1 MLKTLFDI
9 AVRHLIGRR
18 RQTFTTIFGV
28 AISTMVL
35 ITTNS
40 LMRGLLDSFVETIVN
55 VAPHITL
62 KGDKMNPM
70 PLNLFDKEN
79 SSVVAYVDDN
89 IQKLEPEEVRN
100 YRQILALLSSPE
112 YQQQVTVASPYVN
125 AQVMAVKGSRNQP
138 ILLKGVLIDKEDAV
152 SGIRKKLVKGDIAL
166 FEKTTNALLVGRTVA
181 KDMNLKLNDQVVIIP
196 ASGKSRQCKVA
207 GIFFS
212 GVNAVDNSVLVSL
225 KFAQIIEGLPAN
237 KVSGIALKVAD
248 PFANASLAR
257 DLERVTGYQCLTW
270 QKENASLLSL
280 FTRIGYIVFSLVGF
294 VGIVSGFGVA
304 NILVTTVFEKS
315 RDIAIMKSLGFSAL
329 EMVSMFI
336 FEGFMVG
343 LAGALAGGVLAIG
356 SINLLASLPIESS
369 QGPLTKTGF
378 SMSYNPLYFLLI
390 IGITVLISTIAAI
403 LPSARAAKLEPI
415 TVLRDSSL

>member
-315 RDIAIMKSLGFSAL
+315 RDIAIMKSLGFSAV

>member
-18 RQTFTTIFGV
+18 RQTLTTIFGV

-70 PLNLFDKEN
+70 PLNLLDKES

-152 SGIRKKLVKGDIAL
+152 SGIRKKLVNGDIAL

-248 PFANASLAR
+248 PFANALLAR

-315 RDIAIMKSLGFSAL
+315 RDIAIMKSLGFSAV

>member
-9 AVRHLIGRR
+9 AVRHLLGRR
-18 RQTFTTIFGV
+18 RQTLTTIFGV

-70 PLNLFDKEN
+70 PLNLFDKE
-79 SSVVAYVDDN
+79 STSVVAYVDDN
-89 IQKLEPEEVRN
+89 IQKLEQEEVRN
-100 YRQILALLSSPE
+100 YRQILALLSTAE

-152 SGIRKKLVKGDIAL
+152 SGIRKKLIKGDIAL

-207 GIFFS
+207 GIFFFR
-212 GVNAVDNSVLVSL
+212 G
-225 KFAQIIEGLPAN
+225 
-237 KVSGIALKVAD
+237 
-248 PFANASLAR
+248 
-257 DLERVTGYQCLTW
+257 QCC
-270 QKENASLLSL
+270 
-280 FTRIGYIVFSLVGF
+280 
-294 VGIVSGFGVA
+294 
-304 NILVTTVFEKS
+304 
-315 RDIAIMKSLGFSAL
+315 
-329 EMVSMFI
+329 
-336 FEGFMVG
+336 
-343 LAGALAGGVLAIG
+343 
-356 SINLLASLPIESS
+356 
-369 QGPLTKTGF
+369 
-378 SMSYNPLYFLLI
+378 
-390 IGITVLISTIAAI
+390 
-403 LPSARAAKLEPI
+403 
-415 TVLRDSSL
+415 

>member
-70 PLNLFDKEN
+70 PLNLLDKES

-315 RDIAIMKSLGFSAL
+315 RDIAIMKSLGFSAV

>member
-70 PLNLFDKEN
+70 PLNLLDKES

-112 YQQQVTVASPYVN
+112 YQQQVMVASPYVN

-196 ASGKSRQCKVA
+196 ASGISRQCKVA

-315 RDIAIMKSLGFSAL
+315 RDIAIMKSLGFSAV

>member
-70 PLNLFDKEN
+70 PLNLLDKEN

-112 YQQQVTVASPYVN
+112 YQRQVTVASPYVN

-212 GVNAVDNSVLVSL
+212 GVNAVDNSVLASL

-237 KVSGIALKVAD
+237 KVSGIAFKVAD
-248 PFANASLAR
+248 PFANALLAR

-315 RDIAIMKSLGFSAL
+315 RDIAIMKSLGFSAF